1 MKKTALTLLALAF
14 TSAIAFAQSVDDG
27 IKFLYY
33 EKNKSA
39 KEVLQKLVNDK
50 PKDAYAIYWLGQAF
64 IQDKD
69 YNAAKALYQK
79 ALTDGV
85 NDPWI
90 WVGSGEVELLTGGD
104 INSAKQKFEQ
114 AITATTATKGKTK
127 GQPDPAILNAIGR
140 ANAAGSGKQGDPA
153 YGIEKLKKAA
163 ELDPKNPDIFINMG
177 ILYLKQGGEKGG
189 DAVEAYREATV
200 RDPKYAKAYYRTG
213 LIYQSQNNKEAMDKW
228 FGDAVTAD
236 ATYAPVYLAY
246 FNYYSDKD
254 VNAAKEFLD
263 KYIANADKDCAT
275 DFYMADYLFRAGKY
289 QESINK
295 AKEMEAGACKDYKPI
310 SLVYAM
316 DYGRVGDTAQ
326 AKTYWDKY
334 LTSEDSAKIPLDAYK
349 GAGNFLKHVKGSEQ
363 NAITYLLKAQALDTV
378 KANQM
383 SYYDSIASAYKA
395 MNMPAER
402 YDYLKKSAAINPK
415 MSNADIFNLGTA
427 AMDAKDY
434 TVADSMFAIYREKY
448 PDQALGYSLAVK
460 SAQAADTTGA
470 KAVGP
475 INDYI
480 TFLSKDTVKNKQII
494 GYYHA
499 ILGGYYANTAKD
511 VDQAIAE
518 FEKAVAMDPTN
529 TQYPAYLAQL
539 QKFKQKAN
547 APKGGSNGGGS
558 KGSNGGSKAGGGKS
572 SK

>member
-39 KEVLQKLVNDK
+39 KEVLQKLVNEK
-50 PKDAYAIYWLGQAF
+50 PKDATAIYWLGQAY

-69 YNAAKALYQK
+69 YNAAKTLYQK

-90 WVGSGEVELLTGGD
+90 WVGAGEVELLTGGD
-104 INSAKQKFEQ
+104 VNSAKQKFEQ
-114 AITATTATKGKTK
+114 AITATTATKGKNK
-127 GQPDPAILNAIGR
+127 GNPDPAILTAIGR
-140 ANAAGSGKQGDPA
+140 ANAAGSSKQGDPE

-177 ILYLKQGGEKGG
+177 ILYLKEGGEKGG
-189 DAVEAYREATV
+189 EAVQAFTEAAN
-200 RDPKYAKAYYRTG
+200 RDPKYAKAFYRIG
-213 LIYQSQNNKEAMDKW
+213 MIYQSQNNKESMDKW
-228 FGDAVTAD
+228 YGDAVAAD
-236 ATYAPVYLAY
+236 PAFAPVYLAY

-254 VNAAKEFLD
+254 VNAAKEYLD

-275 DFYMADYLFRAGKY
+275 DFYLADYLFRAGKY

-310 SLVYAM
+310 SLVYAY
-316 DYGRVGDTAQ
+316 DYSRLGDSAQ
-326 AKTYWDKY
+326 AKTYYEKY
-334 LTSEDSAKIPLDAYK
+334 LSSEDSTKIPVDAYRN
-349 GAGNFLKHVKGSEQ
+349 AGNFLKHVHGSEQ
-363 NAITYLLKAQALDTV
+363 SAVTYLQKAMALDTV

-383 SYYDSIASAYKA
+383 VYYDSIASAYKA
-395 MNMPAER
+395 MGNVQER
-402 YDYLKKSAAINPK
+402 FNWLQKSYAVNPK
-415 MSNADIFNLGTA
+415 PSNADIFNLGSA
-427 AMDAKDY
+427 GLDAKNY
-434 TVADSMFAIYREKY
+434 AVADSMFTLYKNKY
-448 PDQALGYSLAVK
+448 PDQGIGYSMLVK
-460 SAQAADTTGA
+460 SAQAQDSTGA

-480 TFLSKDTVKNKQII
+480 GFLQKDTVKNKQII

-499 ILGGYYANTAKD
+499 VLGGYYVNTEKN
-511 VDQAIAE
+511 VDSAIAE
-518 FEKAVAMDPTN
+518 FEKALTYDPTN
-529 TQYPAYLAQL
+529 QQYNAYLQQL

-547 APKGGSNGGGS
+547 APKKEGNSGGNGGGG
-558 KGSNGGSKAGGGKS
+558 KGGGKA